1 MYYGVGM
8 YGVEVHHGDG
18 DGQKKVPRG
27 RDGSAG
33 APFDRSS
40 HPRELV
46 NVTS

>member
-1 MYYGVGM
+1 MVM
-8 YGVEVHHGDG
+8 DE
-18 DGQKKVPRG
+18 KKSGARG